1 MLLFSYALE
10 KYNTMVFLKTAFAN
24 ATRRGAWLALA
35 LLLASS
41 SLRADDVQDAARL
54 LRAGQS
60 QQALEQINKALAAA
74 PNDAQARFMKG
85 TILAELGNSKEA
97 TEIFLKLTQDY
108 PELPEPYNN
117 LAVLYA
123 AQGQYD
129 KARAALERSLHT
141 HPSYATAYEN
151 LTEVYAKLANQAY
164 DKALQLE
171 TAGSSPKNNKLALVR
186 ELVPVAPRAVEAV
199 TVAVASAPT
208 SATDVAPV
216 NAVAASPAAEQR
228 PAAAGPA
235 PHQQAAAANPAD
247 KTAARDKI
255 VVAAAKPATPAAP
268 SPNAAQAPQ
277 LAAPLRAASPVQA
290 APAQRAGAPQR
301 VASSAQSEVVD
312 TVLAWAAAWS
322 KKDARAYLAFYAKQF
337 KPPRGEP
344 RARWEQARRS
354 RIIAPKSISVTIQ
367 SPKVEVRGNSTASV
381 KFRQTYRSDVFSG
394 NSTKTLTLVKSDGRW
409 LITEESVN

>member
-10 KYNTMVFLKTAFAN
+10 KYNTMVFLKTALAN
-24 ATRRGAWLALA
+24 ATRRGVWLALA

-74 PNDAQARFMKG
+74 PNDARARFMKG
-85 TILAELGNSKEA
+85 TILAELGDSKEA
-97 TEIFLKLTQDY
+97 ADIFLKLTQDY

-171 TAGSSPKNNKLALVR
+171 TAGSSPKSNKLALVR

-199 TVAVASAPT
+199 AVATASTPT
-208 SATDVAPV
+208 ATPEVAPV

-228 PAAAGPA
+228 AAAAGPA
-235 PHQQAAAANPAD
+235 PHPQAAAHD
-247 KTAARDKI
+247 KV

-277 LAAPLRAASPVQA
+277 VAAPLRAASPAQT

-301 VASSAQSEVVD
+301 VASSPQSEVVE

-322 KKDARAYLAFYAKQF
+322 RKDARAYLAFYAKQF

-344 RARWEQARRS
+344 RAQWEQARRS
-354 RIIAPKSISVTIQ
+354 RIIAP
-367 SPKVEVRGNSTASV
+367 
-381 KFRQTYRSDVFSG
+381 
-394 NSTKTLTLVKSDGRW
+394 
-409 LITEESVN
+409 

>member
-186 ELVPVAPRAVEAV
+186 ELVPVAPRAVEPLA
-199 TVAVASAPT
+199 VAVASAPT
-208 SATDVAPV
+208 SATDVAPIT
-216 NAVAASPAAEQR
+216 AVAAGPAAEQR
-228 PAAAGPA
+228 PAAASPA
-235 PHQQAAAANPAD
+235 PQQQAAAAHPAD
-247 KTAARDKI
+247 KIAARDKI
-255 VVAAAKPATPAAP
+255 VIAAAKPSAPTAP
-268 SPNAAQAPQ
+268 SPSAAQAPQ
-277 LAAPLRAASPVQA
+277 VAAPLRT
-290 APAQRAGAPQR
+290 APPQSALAQRAGTPQR
-301 VASSAQSEVVD
+301 AVPSPQSEVVE

-322 KKDARAYLAFYAKQF
+322 RKDAKAYLAFYAKQF

-344 RARWEQARRS
+344 RAHWEQARRS
-354 RIIAPKSISVTIQ
+354 RIVAPKSISVTIQ